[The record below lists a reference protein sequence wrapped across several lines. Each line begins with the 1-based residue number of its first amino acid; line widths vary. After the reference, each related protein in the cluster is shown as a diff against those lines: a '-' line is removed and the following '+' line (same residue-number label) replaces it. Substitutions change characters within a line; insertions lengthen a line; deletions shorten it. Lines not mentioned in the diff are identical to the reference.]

1 MKRILG
7 FVVERRP
14 STIAD
19 AGRGVFVAEGKVSRG
34 AVASLY
40 PGTLYEPDEPVLFPS
55 IGNAFVL
62 RCVDGLLVDGKDRGI
77 SRRIYL
83 SCAARDRLGSHAACD
98 TTWLT
103 PHPRVP
109 LAIGQYVNNQPK
121 DRLANVVYQEV
132 DLSADFPSHLMKYV
146 PNVFNSPDTASKRPV
161 RLVALLA
168 LRDINTEEELFSTY
182 FTEVH

>member
-1 MKRILG
+1 MSCQNGGKTIVIGSLRGFSGRGRAGILEEICAHRPIGIAFNRVKQKTKPIDVPASPDAIAESLRRLFEALHANPNSSSQSTMKRILG

-83 SCAARDRLGSHAACD
+83 
-98 TTWLT
+98 
-103 PHPRVP
+103 
-109 LAIGQYVNNQPK
+109 
-121 DRLANVVYQEV
+121 
-132 DLSADFPSHLMKYV
+132 
-146 PNVFNSPDTASKRPV
+146 
-161 RLVALLA
+161 
-168 LRDINTEEELFSTY
+168 
-182 FTEVH
+182 